1 MKTSGATRAQ
11 LLAMTIFA
19 FSCFSLL
26 LFLWLS
32 FGGSIPLKPKG
43 YRFEI
48 SFPEA
53 TTLADEADV
62 RVAGVSV
69 GKVTDLE
76 RDPNGNLSLAT
87 IEMKREYAPV
97 HKDAKAILRQK
108 TLLGETYVELSLGH
122 KDTPTIPENGRLGHG
137 QVEPAVELDEVLE
150 LFPPKTRK
158 DFQRWQANSAQA
170 IRGRGQDLNDALGNI
185 AGFSEKGADL
195 FTVLDRRAATL
206 QSLVRNTGNV
216 FEALTRDEGQFRAFI
231 ADTED
236 WLQAT
241 ASQREALAES
251 IQIFPTFLRESRTTL
266 TRLET
271 FAGDTKPLIDDLG
284 PVARDLRPTLRDLRV
299 ASPDLENFFNSLPA
313 VIRAS
318 RSGLPSLSK
327 VLRGLRPVLNA
338 TGPLL
343 AQLNPVLQ
351 WLTYQQG
358 TVTNFLAMPGWALN
372 GKAATS
378 VPGSNG
384 HVLPQLITA
393 GSQTIVS
400 PTRSADNRGNTYLAP
415 DAINLTTY
423 RQGFFI
429 LPNWD
434 CNAAGG
440 EHKPTNGNP
449 GCVVQSDLVFKG
461 SRGHFPHILASD
473 FKSGTR

>member
-1 MKTSGATRAQ
+1 LKTSGATRAQ
-11 LLAMTIFA
+11 LAAMVIFA

-32 FGGSIPLKPKG
+32 FGGSVPLKPKG
-43 YRFEI
+43 YRFEL

-69 GKVTDLE
+69 GRVTDIVL
-76 RDPNGNLSLAT
+76 DPKGNRTLAT
-87 IEMKREYAPV
+87 IEMDRAYAPV
-97 HKDAKAILRQK
+97 HKDAKAVLRQK
-108 TLLGETYVELSLGH
+108 TLLGETYVEMSLGH
-122 KDTPTIPENGRLGHG
+122 NSEPNVPEDGHLDNA

-150 LFPPKTRK
+150 LFPPKTRR
-158 DFQRWQANSAQA
+158 DFQRWQANSAES
-170 IRGRGQDLNDALGNI
+170 IRGRGQDLNNALGNI

-195 FTVLDRRAATL
+195 LEILDRRAATL

-231 ADTED
+231 ADSSD

-266 TRLET
+266 TRLER
-271 FAGDTKPLIDDLG
+271 FSGDTKPLIDDLG
-284 PVARDLRPTLRDLRV
+284 PAARDLQPTLRNLRV
-299 ASPDLENFFNSLPA
+299 ASPDLQAFFGALPA
-313 VIRAS
+313 AIGAS
-318 RSGLPSLSK
+318 RTGLPALSK
-327 VLRGLRPVLNA
+327 VLRGLRPVLDA
-338 TGPLL
+338 TGPFL

-358 TVTNFLAMPGWALN
+358 TVSNFISMPGWALQ
-372 GKAATS
+372 GKALTAE
-378 VPGSNG
+378 PGGQG

-393 GSQTIVS
+393 GSQTLVS
-400 PTRSADNRGNTYLAP
+400 ATRSADNRGNTYFTP
-415 DAINLTTY
+415 DAQNLTTY
-423 RQGFFI
+423 RQGFNI

-434 CNAAGG
+434 CAAAGG
-440 EHKPTNGNP
+440 EHKGSNGNP
-449 GCVVQSDLVFKG
+449 ACIVQSDLVFSG
-461 SRGHFPHILASD
+461 QSGHFPPILASD
-473 FKSGTR
+473 FRPATR